1 MSNPN
6 KENPIKLFKQ
16 MRKEFISYYN
26 TQFFINNENIL
37 KEREEL
43 IDSEGVM
50 WQSPQLEVLKQYE
63 TVGNSGSKS
72 NNDVFSKTNLNNKFY
87 DYLNTSLFSSNE
99 NTFSMY
105 KHQAESMISASKG
118 KHIVLTTGTGS
129 GKTEGMYLPILES
142 ILNEAAT
149 WPQNDS
155 GTQEYWFDDD
165 HLKFDGQT
173 NIFQRKDEKRESAIR
188 CLMLFPLNALVQD
201 QKTRLR
207 KLLLEKLMKF

>member
-1 MSNPN
+1 
-6 KENPIKLFKQ
+6 
-16 MRKEFISYYN
+16 
-26 TQFFINNENIL
+26 
-37 KEREEL
+37 
-43 IDSEGVM
+43 
-50 WQSPQLEVLKQYE
+50 
-63 TVGNSGSKS
+63 
-72 NNDVFSKTNLNNKFY
+72 
-87 DYLNTSLFSSNE
+87 
-99 NTFSMY
+99 
-105 KHQAESMISASKG
+105 MISASKG

-201 QKTRLR
+201 QKQD
-207 KLLLEKLMKF
+207 